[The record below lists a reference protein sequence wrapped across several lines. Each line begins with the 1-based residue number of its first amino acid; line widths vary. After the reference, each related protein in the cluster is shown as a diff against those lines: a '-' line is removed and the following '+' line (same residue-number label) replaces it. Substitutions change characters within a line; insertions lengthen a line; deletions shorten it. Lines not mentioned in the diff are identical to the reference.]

1 MSSYTPI
8 LTESPSNYGFESS
21 PDYMKP
27 QPQRYSN
34 YKNLSLPLTK
44 PTLSNASEATCIDEP
59 TDSKPWADQ
68 SRVWIPAT
76 REPNYGQPRART
88 IVLCFDGTGDQF
100 DGDNSNVVQLLAMLK
115 KDDHH
120 DQLVYYQAG
129 IGTYTDPLF
138 ALPVSN
144 GVSLIL
150 DQMLA
155 WNLGSHVKDGY
166 AYLMQNYQR
175 GDKICIFG
183 FSRGAYTARALAGML
198 HKVGLLPI
206 YNHQQ
211 LPFAYEMYVRED
223 EEGLTLSHMFK
234 KTFCRDVSVE
244 FLGVWDTVASVG
256 LLPKYLPFV
265 HENTGIRYLRHA
277 LALDERRVK
286 FLPQFCVDPPKPKID
301 EPTPNPSYTQANFH
315 RHAPER
321 ARTLTK
327 AYEDLVNSRNTVG
340 KSDVQEVWF
349 AGVHTDV
356 GGGSVANGTR
366 YSLARIPLR
375 WMIRELFKCDTG
387 IIFDAAQLQ
396 QAGLRIVMKE
406 DCPVLTDLPPRIKGE
421 NGSVQPL
428 MNGSNILQSLGTL
441 FKAAVVYSVF
451 MFKLFF
457 TQKKVTVGSIP
468 FSNLDHPEQLVDQID
483 DHEANE
489 EYYDALSPMND
500 QLQVCASWHLLEWIP
515 QRIKK
520 AKAIIHKIEDG
531 NSYKWLWNR
540 GRGRKIPKSE
550 MKEGLKIHRS
560 VKTRLEA
567 SEMLRTRYVPQ
578 VRPWMKRFDEH
589 GNKLKIRDPRPLT
602 FEEWNVDQPEHW
614 EWVD

>member
-8 LTESPSNYGFESS
+8 LTESPSNYSFESG
-21 PDYMKP
+21 PDDFK
-27 QPQRYSN
+27 QRSSN
-34 YKNLSLPLTK
+34 FNLRDLSLPLIER
-44 PTLSNASEATCIDEP
+44 TLSNTSEATCVDEP
-59 TDSKPWADQ
+59 IDSKSWEDSDQ

-76 REPNYGQPRART
+76 REPDYGQPGART

-120 DQLVYYQAG
+120 EQLVYYQAG

-144 GVSLIL
+144 GMSLIL

-155 WNLGSHVKDGY
+155 WNLASHIKDGY

-265 HENTGIRYLRHA
+265 HENTGIRSLRHA

-286 FLPQFCVDPPKPKID
+286 FLPQFCVDPPKPKAD
-301 EPTPNPSYTQANFH
+301 GSSPTSSYTQANFR

-321 ARTLTK
+321 AQTLTK
-327 AYEDLVNSRNTVG
+327 AYEDLINSRTTVG

-349 AGVHTDV
+349 AGVHTGNYFLHPLHPRLETNDSLNVVDV

-375 WMIRELFKCDTG
+375 WMIRECFKCDTG
-387 IIFDAAQLQ
+387 IIFDAALLQ
-396 QAGLRIVMKE
+396 QAGLRIVVKD
-406 DCPVLTDLPPRIKGE
+406 DCPVLTDLPPRIKGD
-421 NGSVQPL
+421 NGGVRPL

-441 FKAAVVYSVF
+441 FKALILYSVF
-451 MFKLFF
+451 VIRLFF
-457 TQKKVTVGSIP
+457 SKKKVTAGSIP
-468 FSNLDHPEQLVDQID
+468 FSTLDNPDRLVVQD
-483 DHEANE
+483 DDNHEANE
-489 EYYDALSPMND
+489 EYHDALSPMND

-515 QRIKK
+515 QKIKK
-520 AKAIIHKIEDG
+520 AKAIIYKIEDG
-531 NSYKWLWNR
+531 NSYKWL
-540 GRGRKIPKSE
+540 
-550 MKEGLKIHRS
+550 
-560 VKTRLEA
+560 
-567 SEMLRTRYVPQ
+567 
-578 VRPWMKRFDEH
+578 
-589 GNKLKIRDPRPLT
+589 
-602 FEEWNVDQPEHW
+602 
-614 EWVD
+614 